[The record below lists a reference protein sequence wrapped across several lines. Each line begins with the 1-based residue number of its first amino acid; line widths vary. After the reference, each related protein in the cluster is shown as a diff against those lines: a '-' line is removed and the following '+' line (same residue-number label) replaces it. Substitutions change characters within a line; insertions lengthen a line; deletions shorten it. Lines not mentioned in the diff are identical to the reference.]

1 MSTSSRLQFVTDELV
16 RTRKLG
22 AIEYAAGQSIL
33 YGATCPGRDVPI
45 TIASPGDPNKTL
57 SLKIHKPR
65 CPYLFIAF
73 TRVSLSG
80 GMVAADVSLKIWGSS
95 TITLASSIPSW
106 AGAQYVYRKLM
117 KTAVFPLSEQTDV
130 SVGLEVSGVHAG
142 TVTVRDFMLLGL
154 PSSDMPPLSI
164 TTPTGSS

>member
-1 MSTSSRLQFVTDELV
+1 MSSSSRLQFATDELV

-57 SLKIHKPR
+57 TLKIHKPR
-65 CPYLFIAF
+65 CPYLFVAF

-80 GMVAADVSLKIWGSS
+80 GMVGGDVSLKIWGSS
-95 TITLASSIPSW
+95 TVVLASSIPSW

-117 KTAVFPLSEQTDV
+117 RTAVFPITEQTDV
-130 SVGLEVSGVHAG
+130 VIGLEVSGVHAG
-142 TVTVRDFMLLGL
+142 TVTVRDFMLLGA
-154 PSSDMPPLSI
+154 PTADMPPFSI
-164 TTPTGSS
+164 NIPTGSS